1 MNRKLP
7 NRSRQLLAVLLAVI
21 SGAILIALP
30 IFAQW
35 LAFNCPEWMLG
46 PAQKPGVLGH
56 GVAMSL
62 IILGVLAVAGAAGG
76 VMIAGFE
83 ELES

>member
-46 PAQKPGVLGH
+46 PAQKPGVLGD

-62 IILGVLAVAGAAGG
+62 IIFGTLATVGLVGG
-76 VMIAGFE
+76 VMIIGFE
-83 ELES
+83 ELD